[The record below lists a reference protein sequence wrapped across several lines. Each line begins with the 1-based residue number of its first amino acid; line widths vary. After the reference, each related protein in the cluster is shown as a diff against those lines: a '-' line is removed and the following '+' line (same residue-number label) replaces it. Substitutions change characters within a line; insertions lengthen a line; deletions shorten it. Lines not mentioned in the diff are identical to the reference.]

1 MSFFSVLTVKQGLKV
16 SIFVSPCIEAG
27 SFLLTLPSVRNEPPV
42 IE

>member
-16 SIFVSPCIEAG
+16 SIFVAPYIEAG